1 MAEVKKSDFIYFQ
14 NEFLQDIKNLDIK
27 FNEKISQLVKT
38 FQNQKLVT
46 DQKFEMYNDKIS
58 SLLTLMETNAE
69 YQKLKTDIENFK
81 KHISQ
86 NQMTNTNKLYY
97 LQKDLSDACF
107 RYDNLFSSLISVP
120 GLIGKGCKYAD
131 VKNFYQ
137 LTDKKISELQN
148 FRDKNNMDLDKYKK
162 KLETLIGQFKLQIDN
177 SQNKYF
183 SFCNEKITETKNK
196 IDEQFNF
203 IDEKISKM
211 RMDNGKHSYDL
222 IQKTEELRTKIN
234 TIDNISNEVNNKL
247 NEEMS
252 KYQKYNDELV
262 KIFDSQKEEF
272 KIIKI
277 RFTELSE
284 FIKDVRF
291 MRNLNSYSKLNNN
304 KEFDS
309 VAFLKNSKQLSKK
322 LNFDKNQKITKE
334 EENKYINN
342 NDNENTITNTI
353 NDDKNNNNNDCKE
366 NDNNSINVDNNTN
379 IDNNK
384 KEENKNDLK
393 RYNIKKNYKGK
404 DASTNINFNS
414 TYNNNL
420 NITKNNNI
428 INNNYTINS
437 SIKNNSNSNTN
448 SNSISANKSRNF
460 KTIYKEGV
468 KTDKNQNKKFDYL
481 KTEESISNNQ
491 NKPKSLFIRTQSQFC
506 LHDQIQSPTIRTKVQ
521 QHTQNNFY
529 PKNKKINTISLFNG
543 EGRSARVHSKFK
555 KIWEKE
561 KKLEFDEILKIL
573 ANDNIYDNLIHI
585 EAYKYLNN
593 KIIKSDEKIIE
604 LTNMTKINFEKIYK
618 KIHLYIELTN
628 SLLIKIK
635 REKSKPVRN
644 SNSPVKI
651 YTHSEFNIPL
661 IKSVDKKNLINNNN
675 FDITDKNK
683 IRIQNLENNTLLNIQ
698 DRNKKISS
706 GKILSVIE
714 PYLIKKFKSNNK

>member
-27 FNEKISQLVKT
+27 FNDKISQLVKT

-58 SLLTLMETNAE
+58 SLLTLIETNTE
-69 YQKLKTDIENFK
+69 YQKLKTDVENFK

-137 LTDKKISELQN
+137 LIDKKILELQN
-148 FRDKNNMDLDKYKK
+148 YRDKNNMDLDKYKK
-162 KLETLIGQFKLQIDN
+162 KLENLIGQFKLQIDN

-183 SFCNEKITETKNK
+183 SFCKEKITETKNK

-222 IQKTEELRTKIN
+222 IQKTEELKTKIN

-291 MRNLNSYSKLNNN
+291 MRNLNSYSKFNNN

-309 VAFLKNSKQLSKK
+309 AVFLKNSKQLSKK

-342 NDNENTITNTI
+342 NDNENTI
-353 NDDKNNNNNDCKE
+353 NDDNINNNNDYKE
-366 NDNNSINVDNNTN
+366 NNNNSINVDNNAH

-384 KEENKNDLK
+384 IEENKSDLQ
-393 RYNIKKNYKGK
+393 RHNIKKNYKRK
-404 DASTNINFNS
+404 DISTNINFNS

-437 SIKNNSNSNTN
+437 SIKNNSNSN
-448 SNSISANKSRNF
+448 SISANKSRNF
-460 KTIYKEGV
+460 KTIYKEEV
-468 KTDKNQNKKFDYL
+468 KTDKNQNKKFNYL

-491 NKPKSLFIRTQSQFC
+491 NNTKNLFIRTQSQFC
-506 LHDQIQSPTIRTKVQ
+506 LHDKIKSPTIRTKIQ

-529 PKNKKINTISLFNG
+529 IKNKKMNTINLFND

-573 ANDNIYDNLIHI
+573 SNDNIYDNLVHI

-593 KIIKSDEKIIE
+593 KIIKNDEKIIE

-618 KIHLYIELTN
+618 KIHLYKELTN

-644 SNSPVKI
+644 SNSPMKI
-651 YTHSEFNIPL
+651 YTQSEFNIPL

-683 IRIQNLENNTLLNIQ
+683 IRIKNLENNTLLNIQ

>member
-247 NEEMS
+247 TEEMS

-322 LNFDKNQKITKE
+322 LNFDKNQKITLE

-384 KEENKNDLK
+384 MDENKNDLK

-437 SIKNNSNSNTN
+437 SIKNNSNTN